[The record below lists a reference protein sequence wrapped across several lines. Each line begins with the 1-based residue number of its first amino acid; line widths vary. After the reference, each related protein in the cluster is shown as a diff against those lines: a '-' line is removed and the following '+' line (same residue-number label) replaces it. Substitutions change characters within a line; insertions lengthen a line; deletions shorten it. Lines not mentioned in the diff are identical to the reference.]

1 MNGGSEGPQAG
12 YPDRRDWPGR
22 CWRRIGM
29 IVPSS
34 NTVLEPETM
43 RLCAT
48 YGDDLSVHFA
58 RVGVLRIVA
67 SEASDSQ
74 FGFDGLLSAA
84 RLLAGTRPDAILW
97 NGTAASWLGI
107 ERDAA
112 LAEEM
117 AQVTAHVCTTT
128 MLLYRAAFAEMGVRK
143 LALVTPYTPEI
154 QARVVANLEGLGLE
168 VVAERHL
175 GDAGNFSYG
184 EYSTDFVAQELRSA
198 IAEARPDAAAV
209 MCTNYRGARAAHLVE
224 AETGV
229 PVLDSVALTLWGGL
243 ALAGLPPERLAAH
256 GSLFSEL
263 PTKAAQAAAF
273 WPSRA
278 DPS

>member
-1 MNGGSEGPQAG
+1 MDGGSEGPQAG
-12 YPDRRDWPGR
+12 YPDRRDRPGHT
-22 CWRRIGM
+22 WRRIGM
-29 IVPSS
+29 IAPSS

-43 RLCAT
+43 RLVAPF
-48 YGDDLSVHFA
+48 GDEVSVHFA
-58 RVGVLRIVA
+58 RVGVVRIAA

-74 FGFDGLLSAA
+74 FGFDGLVSAA
-84 RLLAGTRPDAILW
+84 QLLAGTRPDAILW
-97 NGTAASWLGI
+97 NGTSASWLGL

-112 LAEEM
+112 LAAQM
-117 AQVTAHVCTTT
+117 AEATGHVCTTT
-128 MLLYRAAFAEMGVRK
+128 MLLYRAALAAMGVRR

-184 EYSTDFVAQELRSA
+184 EYSAEFVAEELRA
-198 IAEARPDAAAV
+198 VIAEGRPDAAAV
-209 MCTNYRGARAAHLVE
+209 MCTNYRGARAAPRVE

-243 ALAGLPPERLAAH
+243 ALAGLAPSRLV
-256 GSLFSEL
+256 GQGRLFSEL
-263 PTKAAQAAAF
+263 PTNAARAAAF
-273 WPSRA
+273 WPSGA
-278 DPS
+278 DVP